1 MHPTLK
7 RPSHVQFLFTLLKLV
22 SYFLSLYIR
31 MYHVLYTDTD
41 VLPSLR
47 LALQRFE
54 IEFFEI
60 TVIFRD
66 TGYAKLLIANRSLY
80 TTTIYAI
87 DISSL
92 SWRYHML

>member
-1 MHPTLK
+1 
-7 RPSHVQFLFTLLKLV
+7 
-22 SYFLSLYIR
+22 

-66 TGYAKLLIANRSLY
+66 TGYAKLLIAIARY
-80 TTTIYAI
+80 IQHTTTIYAI